1 MAMDS
6 ISFNVQFI
14 GSRDMTTSLD
24 KSTENT
30 ERLINALKMR
40 DYWAG
45 QSALLS
51 ELIDELE
58 MKKDQANFQ
67 FSDWGEQV
75 KIWQK
80 EIKKEFKHG

>member
-1 MAMDS
+1 MAA
-6 ISFNVQFI
+6 N
-14 GSRDMTTSLD
+14 LN

-45 QSALLS
+45 QSVLLS

-80 EIKKEFKHG
+80 EIDKEYRQCE